1 MKSYKRTDRLAE
13 LIREEVA
20 ELLISGSIKD
30 LNVGFVTITRV
41 KVSADLSYADIYFSV
56 LDGSWEHTKRQLENN
71 RVVIQSLM
79 GRDLRIK
86 RLPKLRFHEDRSL
99 EHVERIEK
107 LLKEIR
113 GEGES
118 GPDTQ

>member
-30 LNVGFVTITRV
+30 LNVSFVTITRV
-41 KVSADLSYADIYFSV
+41 KVSADLSYADVYFSV
-56 LDGSWEHTKRQLENN
+56 LDGSWDYTKKQLESN

-107 LLKEIR
+107 LLKEIH
-113 GEGES
+113 GEGE
-118 GPDTQ
+118 GGKDTQ